1 MASSLATTSAAATTS
16 TNLAHYKTNN
26 NTYKHN
32 CLSNVSF
39 RLSPKPKLRF
49 FSKLRFVF
57 RENAGTKD

>member
-39 RLSPKPKLRF
+39 CLSPKPKLRF